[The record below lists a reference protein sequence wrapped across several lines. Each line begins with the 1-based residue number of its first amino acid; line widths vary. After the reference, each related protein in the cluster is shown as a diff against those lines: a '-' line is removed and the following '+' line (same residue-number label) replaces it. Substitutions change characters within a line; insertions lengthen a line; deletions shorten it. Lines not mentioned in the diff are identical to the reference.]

1 MAQHAGQCKTMLSC
15 GKVGVVSSTAIAKTW
30 AGEFSKLSERVAQTV
45 KGEPTSLLKRAQN
58 GEELAVERLIELYQ
72 DTIYSMAVSFTRN
85 PHQAEDL
92 AQEAWI
98 KILRGLPK
106 FRHDSKFSTW
116 LYRVTM
122 NTFLNANRAAKREQ
136 EVVGSLKSTENS
148 TGDEGSR
155 VETALDVQEA
165 LRSLPAEFR
174 SVVLLRYVADLSYKE
189 VAIVLELPLGTVQS
203 RLRRAL
209 DKLGVQL
216 EHQGYSQPS

>member
-1 MAQHAGQCKTMLSC
+1 
-15 GKVGVVSSTAIAKTW
+15 
-30 AGEFSKLSERVAQTV
+30 
-45 KGEPTSLLKRAQN
+45 
-58 GEELAVERLIELYQ
+58 
-72 DTIYSMAVSFTRN
+72 MAVSFTRN
-85 PHQAEDL
+85 PYQAEDL

-136 EVVGSLKSTENS
+136 EVVGSLQSPEGS
-148 TGDEGSR
+148 SRDEGSR

-189 VAIVLELPLGTVQS
+189 VATVLELPLGTVQS

-209 DKLGVQL
+209 DKLGVKL